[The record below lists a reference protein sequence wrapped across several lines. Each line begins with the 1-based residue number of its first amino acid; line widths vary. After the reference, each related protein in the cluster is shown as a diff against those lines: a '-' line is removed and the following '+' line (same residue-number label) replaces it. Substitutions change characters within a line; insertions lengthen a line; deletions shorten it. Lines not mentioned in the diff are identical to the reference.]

1 MCFDVYITLQ
11 SLSLQRIKNNINTFL
26 PMINNRFLSL
36 FVLLVF
42 SNLIIHSQELSED
55 NCKVCTVL
63 PGSVDEFKSA
73 LIDSKLH
80 YYTDNGKTKLDL
92 KKAEEICDANY
103 FYTCNGL
110 MFLISTGQKNDRT
123 EIRQD
128 KNLSL
133 NDYSAMHFIAKF
145 ENVPDTNSRK
155 GVTIGQIHND
165 TKGVKRPL
173 LRVEIAGGNA
183 IKVIVTD
190 SYIKN
195 EGNVENDFFTSFKEK
210 DEVECKIEIN
220 DSDDKITV
228 FVNNLTQDKKE
239 SKTYNVSDLWKEMD
253 GNFYFKAG
261 AYTQVSGPKTKVSYS
276 KFQFVYE

>member
-1 MCFDVYITLQ
+1 M
-11 SLSLQRIKNNINTFL
+11 NNSRFYFSITFL
-26 PMINNRFLSL
+26 
-36 FVLLVF
+36 LLTTF
-42 SNLIIHSQELSED
+42 SSFAQNYLKNS
-55 NCKVCTVL
+55 VCNVCETI
-63 PGSVDEFKSA
+63 PGKIAEFKDA
-73 LIDSKLH
+73 LTDAKLH

-92 KKAEEICDANY
+92 KKAEEICNANY
-103 FYTCNGL
+103 FYTCNNL
-110 MFLISTGQKNDRT
+110 MVLISSGQKNDRT

-133 NDYSAMHFIAKF
+133 NNYNAMYFKAIL
-145 ENVPDTNSRK
+145 ENAPDSNERK

-183 IKVIVTD
+183 IRVIVTE

-195 EGNVENDFFTSFKEK
+195 EGEVLNDFLTSFKDK
-210 DEVECKIEIN
+210 DEIECKIEIN
-220 DSDDKITV
+220 NFDDKITV
-228 FVNNLTQDKKE
+228 FVNNITQQKKE
-239 SKTYNVSDLWKEMD
+239 TKSYRVSNLWKEMD

-276 KFQFVYE
+276 KFQFIYD

>member
-1 MCFDVYITLQ
+1 MNKSRFYLSITFFLLMIFSSFGQNQ
-11 SLSLQRIKNNINTFL
+11 SEKSKC
-26 PMINNRFLSL
+26 
-36 FVLLVF
+36 
-42 SNLIIHSQELSED
+42 NLCD
-55 NCKVCTVL
+55 TL
-63 PGSVDEFKSA
+63 PGKISEFEAA

-80 YYTDNGKTKLDL
+80 YYTNNGKTKLDL
-92 KKAEEICDANY
+92 KKAEEVCDANY
-103 FYTCNGL
+103 FYTCNNL
-110 MFLISTGQKNDRT
+110 MVLISTGHKNDRT

-133 NDYSAMHFIAKF
+133 NDYSAMYFKGKF
-145 ENVPDTNSRK
+145 ENAPDSNERK

-195 EGNVENDFFTSFKEK
+195 EGNVENDFFTSFKNK

-220 DSDDKITV
+220 ESDDKVTVYVKNITQ
-228 FVNNLTQDKKE
+228 NKAE

-276 KFQFVYE
+276 KFQFIYE